1 MKEFIEKLIGRLEE
15 YKYTHLTEHDSE
27 ECLHCKENEDDWC
40 QCRNCLICAFEKSEK
55 IVNQL
60 AEEYKHC
67 IKSSCSNCEVYDKEK
82 HYCPKWCDV
91 IKGTMEEIEESHDND
106 FCEWKKTDKS
116 KYSPYY
122 HALKHGNITL
132 EFHDD
137 FKFCPYC
144 GKKIK
149 IAPYQPKGE

>member
-15 YKYTHLTEHDSE
+15 ESHWE
-27 ECLHCKENEDDWC
+27 EDTFDEDGYCNDDAEEVIYLHRAIE
-40 QCRNCLICAFEKSEK
+40 

-91 IKGTMEEIEESHDND
+91 IKGTVAEIEENRWIACSERLPEKGKAVLTCTKDGWISVNINMSYNGKKND
-106 FCEWKKTDKS
+106 FECG
-116 KYSPYY
+116 YY
-122 HALKHGNITL
+122 TAWMPLPQAYK
-132 EFHDD
+132 
-137 FKFCPYC
+137 
-144 GKKIK
+144 
-149 IAPYQPKGE
+149 PKGE